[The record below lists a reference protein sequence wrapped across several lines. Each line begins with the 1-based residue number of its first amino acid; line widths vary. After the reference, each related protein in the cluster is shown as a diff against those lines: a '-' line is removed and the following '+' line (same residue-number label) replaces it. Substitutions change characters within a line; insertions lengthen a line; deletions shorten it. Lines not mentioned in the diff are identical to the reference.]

1 MRIVYYQM
9 PFIDTIAMAP
19 SRAKLLRRKVG
30 LVIRRW
36 RGIAVSIGEGQGL
49 GCLLGDEWENEN
61 WITAAVGRRRVI

>member
-1 MRIVYYQM
+1 ML
-9 PFIDTIAMAP
+9 FIDAIAIVDL

-49 GCLLGDEWENEN
+49 DCLLDDEWENEN
-61 WITAAVGRRRVI
+61 WITAAVGGGRVI

>member
-1 MRIVYYQM
+1 MRIVCYQM
-9 PFIDTIAMAP
+9 LFIDTIAMVGP

-49 GCLLGDEWENEN
+49 GCLLDDEWENEN
-61 WITAAVGRRRVI
+61 WITADGV